1 MEHNPFDIKIKDRIA
16 TVIFNRPEKHNAIN
30 YEGWLKLLEEVKTLS
45 QNKNVR
51 AVVFSGS
58 GGKSFSAG
66 ADIKDFEENR
76 KDSHTAMTYSE
87 AFDGA
92 LDAIESM
99 PFPTISK
106 INGIC
111 VGGGCELAMATDIR
125 IASNE
130 SKFGI
135 PVAKL
140 GILIGYRE
148 MKRLINLVGSG
159 NASYILLS
167 GRIFGASEALQMGL
181 VNQVVSEKELDT
193 VVSDLVSEI
202 VPLAPLSQERHKKI
216 LSITIK
222 NPSLT
227 NLTKEEEFLPF
238 SNFDS
243 DDFKEGQLAFV
254 KHQTPDFKGH

>member
-1 MEHNPFDIKIKDRIA
+1 
-16 TVIFNRPEKHNAIN
+16 
-30 YEGWLKLLEEVKTLS
+30 
-45 QNKNVR
+45 
-51 AVVFSGS
+51 
-58 GGKSFSAG
+58 
-66 ADIKDFEENR
+66 
-76 KDSHTAMTYSE
+76 
-87 AFDGA
+87 
-92 LDAIESM
+92 
-99 PFPTISK
+99 
-106 INGIC
+106 
-111 VGGGCELAMATDIR
+111 
-125 IASNE
+125 
-130 SKFGI
+130 
-135 PVAKL
+135 
-140 GILIGYRE
+140 

-181 VNQVVSEKELDT
+181 VNQVVSEKELDA

-216 LSITIK
+216 LSSTIK

-227 NLTKEEEFLPF
+227 NLTKEEAFLPF

>member
-1 MEHNPFDIKIKDRIA
+1 M
-16 TVIFNRPEKHNAIN
+16 
-30 YEGWLKLLEEVKTLS
+30 
-45 QNKNVR
+45 
-51 AVVFSGS
+51 
-58 GGKSFSAG
+58 
-66 ADIKDFEENR
+66 
-76 KDSHTAMTYSE
+76 
-87 AFDGA
+87 
-92 LDAIESM
+92 
-99 PFPTISK
+99 
-106 INGIC
+106 
-111 VGGGCELAMATDIR
+111 AMATDIR

-130 SKFGI
+130 SQFGI

-193 VVSDLVSEI
+193 VVSDLVSDI

-216 LSITIK
+216 LSSTIK

-227 NLTKEEEFLPF
+227 NLTKEEAFLPF